1 MTTINLVPEPEKQTV
16 LMWRCAWIDHTGFRP
31 FEMIKPKPQREDYK
45 TKDAAME
52 RKRNLQSLGREIV
65 ATVMPVHIMVR
76 RSLKKARRMSLDA
89 AGWPIQMAP
98 PK

>member
-1 MTTINLVPEPEKQTV
+1 MKLVPEPEKQTV
-16 LMWRCAWIDHTGFRP
+16 LMWRCNWIDYTGFRS
-31 FEMIKPKPQREDYK
+31 FEFIKPKPQREDYK

-52 RKRNLQSLGREIV
+52 RKRNLVALGWDIV
-65 ATVMPVHIMVR
+65 ATVTPVHVTIR